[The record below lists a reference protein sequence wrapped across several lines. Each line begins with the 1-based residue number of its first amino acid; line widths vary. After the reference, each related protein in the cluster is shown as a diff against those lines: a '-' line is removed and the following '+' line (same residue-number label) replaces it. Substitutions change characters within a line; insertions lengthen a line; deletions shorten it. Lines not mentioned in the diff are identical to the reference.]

1 MPAPGFFFQ
10 KPGAVTVGERGGVDG
25 GVWKSLVDQPR
36 NARRRKSPLQQFPAS
51 SLPTQ
56 LRYHVGMPNDEQKH
70 ELSPELERY
79 LALCER
85 LFERMVETGEWP
97 WRDSPDFGD
106 VVESKPNPHKK

>member
-1 MPAPGFFFQ
+1 
-10 KPGAVTVGERGGVDG
+10 
-25 GVWKSLVDQPR
+25 
-36 NARRRKSPLQQFPAS
+36 
-51 SLPTQ
+51 
-56 LRYHVGMPNDEQKH
+56 MPNDEQKH

-106 VVESKPNPHKK
+106 VLESNPNPHKT

>member
-1 MPAPGFFFQ
+1 MNRGTTKTASEPKLHADSQ
-10 KPGAVTVGERGGVDG
+10 KSR
-25 GVWKSLVDQPR
+25 
-36 NARRRKSPLQQFPAS
+36 LQRFPAS
-51 SLPTQ
+51 SPSAP
-56 LRYHVGMPNDEQKH
+56 LRYHVGMPNDEKKH

-106 VVESKPNPHKK
+106 VVESKPNPHKT

>member
-1 MPAPGFFFQ
+1 
-10 KPGAVTVGERGGVDG
+10 
-25 GVWKSLVDQPR
+25 
-36 NARRRKSPLQQFPAS
+36 
-51 SLPTQ
+51 
-56 LRYHVGMPNDEQKH
+56 MPNDEQKH